1 MYRQGNIIFTS
12 DGNSVLS
19 PVGNRVSV
27 FDLVKSVACC
37 PVTRACSRLTLLL
50 RSNKSFTFPFQNRK
64 NVAAIA
70 LSPDGNILISV
81 DEGVVDTSSDH
92 VLHTHELQTGGPSS
106 SASAGA

>member
-27 FDLVKSVACC
+27 FDLVKSVTYC

-50 RSNKSFTFPFQNRK
+50 RSNRSFTFPFQNRK

-81 DEGVVDTSSDH
+81 DEGAVDASSDH
-92 VLHTHELQTGGPSS
+92 VMHTHEPQTGGPS
-106 SASAGA
+106 

>member
-1 MYRQGNIIFTS
+1 M
-12 DGNSVLS
+12 
-19 PVGNRVSV
+19 SV